1 MGCKYVKDFK
11 FDSAN
16 GYTGSTGKTEVKAY
30 MRGGA
35 VRKAPLDAAVP
46 KQTPT
51 DMRPLRTANAK
62 TAMKEATQKNVSGAS
77 GKIKTAGQY
86 AKGGA
91 VKKSGKYADG
101 GYVNQ
106 SGVSQL
112 TPEEMAQANSAPTGP
127 QRMAGPGVQLTPA
140 QAGMGRSQPQMQ
152 QLQQPQQ
159 RGREPNLFE
168 LQAQRNAQQPQARMS
183 PLELQ
188 QIQRQQQQI
197 FNSPEM
203 RQMQN
208 LNQNIGAAG
217 GRPSQQQMA
226 QMQMLQQRLQNSPM
240 MQNMQMLQQRMGQGM
255 QKPSPNMISQQDMY
269 NMPGPG
275 FGMPMPRTPQRGG
288 MPQLP
293 QGQIMGQGQSLGMS
307 PPGSGQRLGQPQQ
320 RMGQGARTNYKT
332 GGMACATGCQV
343 EMKKGGK
350 SKKADKKA
358 PAKKPAARRN
368 DKQSDAMAEQVLMQ
382 MLAQASQTGSMPGV
396 PMQGMPMPAP
406 GARAVPTASQAP
418 MLPMKSGGMSRG
430 QQAKVGRVMGEY
442 KRGDLH
448 SGSKSGPVVKNR
460 DQAVAIAMSEAR
472 KKRA

>member
-62 TAMKEATQKNVSGAS
+62 TAMKEATQKRVSGAS
-77 GKIKTAGQY
+77 GKISTAGQY
-86 AKGGA
+86 AK
-91 VKKSGKYADG
+91 
-101 GYVNQ
+101 
-106 SGVSQL
+106 
-112 TPEEMAQANSAPTGP
+112 
-127 QRMAGPGVQLTPA
+127 
-140 QAGMGRSQPQMQ
+140 
-152 QLQQPQQ
+152 
-159 RGREPNLFE
+159 
-168 LQAQRNAQQPQARMS
+168 
-183 PLELQ
+183 
-188 QIQRQQQQI
+188 
-197 FNSPEM
+197 
-203 RQMQN
+203 
-208 LNQNIGAAG
+208 
-217 GRPSQQQMA
+217 
-226 QMQMLQQRLQNSPM
+226 
-240 MQNMQMLQQRMGQGM
+240 
-255 QKPSPNMISQQDMY
+255 
-269 NMPGPG
+269 
-275 FGMPMPRTPQRGG
+275 
-288 MPQLP
+288 
-293 QGQIMGQGQSLGMS
+293 
-307 PPGSGQRLGQPQQ
+307 
-320 RMGQGARTNYKT
+320 

-396 PMQGMPMPAP
+396 PMQGMSMPAP

>member
-1 MGCKYVKDFK
+1 MSKSFKYVSEFK
-11 FDSAN
+11 FPSEC
-16 GYTGSTGKTEVKAY
+16 GFTGSTGKTEVKAY
-30 MRGGA
+30 MRGGV
-35 VRKAPLDAAVP
+35 VRKAPLDAKVP

-86 AKGGA
+86 AKGG
-91 VKKSGKYADG
+91 
-101 GYVNQ
+101 
-106 SGVSQL
+106 
-112 TPEEMAQANSAPTGP
+112 
-127 QRMAGPGVQLTPA
+127 
-140 QAGMGRSQPQMQ
+140 
-152 QLQQPQQ
+152 
-159 RGREPNLFE
+159 
-168 LQAQRNAQQPQARMS
+168 
-183 PLELQ
+183 
-188 QIQRQQQQI
+188 
-197 FNSPEM
+197 
-203 RQMQN
+203 
-208 LNQNIGAAG
+208 
-217 GRPSQQQMA
+217 
-226 QMQMLQQRLQNSPM
+226 
-240 MQNMQMLQQRMGQGM
+240 
-255 QKPSPNMISQQDMY
+255 
-269 NMPGPG
+269 
-275 FGMPMPRTPQRGG
+275 
-288 MPQLP
+288 
-293 QGQIMGQGQSLGMS
+293 
-307 PPGSGQRLGQPQQ
+307 
-320 RMGQGARTNYKT
+320 
-332 GGMACATGCQV
+332 MACATGCKV

-368 DKQSDAMAEQVLMQ
+368 DKQSDAMAEEVLMQ

>member
-1 MGCKYVKDFK
+1 
-11 FDSAN
+11 
-16 GYTGSTGKTEVKAY
+16 
-30 MRGGA
+30 
-35 VRKAPLDAAVP
+35 
-46 KQTPT
+46 
-51 DMRPLRTANAK
+51 
-62 TAMKEATQKNVSGAS
+62 
-77 GKIKTAGQY
+77 
-86 AKGGA
+86 
-91 VKKSGKYADG
+91 
-101 GYVNQ
+101 
-106 SGVSQL
+106 
-112 TPEEMAQANSAPTGP
+112 
-127 QRMAGPGVQLTPA
+127 
-140 QAGMGRSQPQMQ
+140 
-152 QLQQPQQ
+152 
-159 RGREPNLFE
+159 
-168 LQAQRNAQQPQARMS
+168 MS

-203 RQMQN
+203 R
-208 LNQNIGAAG
+208 
-217 GRPSQQQMA
+217 

-255 QKPSPNMISQQDMY
+255 QKPSPSMNRPEDMY
-269 NMPGPG
+269 NMPSPG
-275 FGMPMPRTPQRGG
+275 LIMPMPRTPQRGG

-293 QGQIMGQGQSLGMS
+293 DETAMQRIQNAGARS
-307 PPGSGQRLGQPQQ
+307 PQQPQQ
-320 RMGQGARTNYKT
+320 RMAQGARTNYKK

-396 PMQGMPMPAP
+396 PMQGMSMPAP
-406 GARAVPTASQAP
+406 GARAVPAASQAP

>member
-62 TAMKEATQKNVSGAS
+62 TAMKEATQKRVTGSS

-91 VKKSGKYADG
+91 EKKSGKYADG

-197 FNSPEM
+197 MSSPEM
-203 RQMQN
+203 R
-208 LNQNIGAAG
+208 
-217 GRPSQQQMA
+217 

-255 QKPSPNMISQQDMY
+255 QKPSPSMNRPEDMY
-269 NMPGPG
+269 NMPSPG
-275 FGMPMPRTPQRGG
+275 LIMPMPRTPQRGG
-288 MPQLP
+288 MPQLPQGP

-320 RMGQGARTNYKT
+320 RMSQSARSNYKT

-358 PAKKPAARRN
+358 PAKKPASRRN

>member
-30 MRGGA
+30 MRGGV

-127 QRMAGPGVQLTPA
+127 QRMAGPGVQLTPV
-140 QAGMGRSQPQMQ
+140 QAGMGRSQT
-152 QLQQPQQ
+152 QQ

-203 RQMQN
+203 RQMQ
-208 LNQNIGAAG
+208 
-217 GRPSQQQMA
+217 
-226 QMQMLQQRLQNSPM
+226 MLQQRLQNSPM

-255 QKPSPNMISQQDMY
+255 QKPSPSMIRQQDMY
-269 NMPGPG
+269 DMPGPG
-275 FGMPMPRTPQRGG
+275 FGMPMPMPMPTSPQRGG
-288 MPQLP
+288 LP
-293 QGQIMGQGQSLGMS
+293 QMPNETAM
-307 PPGSGQRLGQPQQ
+307 QRMQNAKGRSPQQ
-320 RMGQGARTNYKT
+320 RMGQGARSNYNT

-418 MLPMKSGGMSRG
+418 MLPMKSGGMSKG